1 MVGIEEKIMH
11 KAREIFDVA
20 GAASQSNG
28 SCLLIL
34 GMESTPE
41 RNLDEFGHKD
51 GVFLMYGFR
60 IHAAPRLEAIINYIH
75 KKGYSAEL
83 MGRYGYPLE
92 GSINL
97 KIEAV
102 RAGIGLRGKNTLV
115 LHPKFGARLRFM
127 AIKTSAP
134 LIDQTTKT
142 YPVET
147 RNPMCKN
154 CSECIKICPSQI
166 LEPYRLAEP
175 AKCLSNISPM
185 DSNGRSI
192 LCDKCVEVCS
202 AGGKRKRQHLRKKDK
217 AVEPEAEQ

>member
-1 MVGIEEKIMH
+1 MPAIEEKIMH

-20 GAASQSNG
+20 GAASQSDG

-34 GMESTPE
+34 GLESTPE
-41 RNLDEFGHKD
+41 RNLDEFGHKA
-51 GVFLMYGFR
+51 GAFLMYGFR
-60 IHAAPRLEAIINYIH
+60 IHAAPRLESIVNYIH

-97 KIEAV
+97 KTEAV

-115 LHPKFGARLRFM
+115 LHPAFGPRLRFM

-134 LIDQTTKT
+134 LADNAT
-142 YPVET
+142 PPARVEP

-154 CSECIKICPSQI
+154 CTECIKACPVQV
-166 LEPYRLAEP
+166 LEPYRLADP
-175 AKCLSNISPM
+175 VKCLSNISPV
-185 DSNGRSI
+185 DGNGHSI
-192 LCDKCVEVCS
+192 LCDKCVEVCY
-202 AGGKRKRQHLRKKDK
+202 AGGKRKKQSTGRKDK
-217 AVEPEAEQ
+217 TAGSQG